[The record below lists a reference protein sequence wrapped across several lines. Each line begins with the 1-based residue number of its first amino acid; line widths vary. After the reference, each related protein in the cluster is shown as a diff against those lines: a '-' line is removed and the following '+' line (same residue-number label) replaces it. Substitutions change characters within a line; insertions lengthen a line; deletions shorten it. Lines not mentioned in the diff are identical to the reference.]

1 MIFFEDL
8 TAFPFL
14 QYAMVAGALASVAC
28 GVMGTYV
35 VVRRMTYMAGAIA
48 HSVLGGMGAARYA
61 QRVHGV
67 EWATP
72 LLGATVAAVLVA
84 LILAWVTQAGRE
96 REDTVLSAVW
106 AVGMAVGFSFIQ
118 ATPGYEEDLM
128 SYLFGSILLV
138 RPVDLW
144 YMGILNAV
152 ILVLVVVCYDRFL
165 LVSFQPELAR
175 LRGISVRLHHGLLL
189 VLTALTVVLLTQV
202 VGLVL
207 VIALM
212 TLPAA
217 TAGYLTRRLWSM
229 MLVAG
234 VLCVGVTW
242 GGIVIS
248 YAPDLPAGA
257 TVIEL
262 AAVLYLTVMGGSRL
276 RGWIAGRRLPGHANR
291 ETGTAP

>member
-8 TAFPFL
+8 AAFPFL
-14 QYAMVAGALASVAC
+14 QYAMLGGALASVAC

-35 VVRRMTYMAGAIA
+35 VVRRMTYIAGAMA

-72 LLGATVAAVLVA
+72 LVGATAAAVVVA
-84 LILAWVTQAGRE
+84 VLLAWVTQAGRQ

-128 SYLFGSILLV
+128 SYLFGSILLI
-138 RPVDLW
+138 RPMDLW
-144 YMGILNAV
+144 YMGILNTA
-152 ILVLVVVCYDRFL
+152 ILLLVVACYDRFL

-175 LRGISVRLHHGLLL
+175 LRGISVRLYHGLLL
-189 VLTALTVVLLTQV
+189 MLTALTVVLLTQV

-234 VLCVGVTW
+234 LLCLGVTW
-242 GGIVIS
+242 GGIAIS

-262 AAVLYLTVMGGSRL
+262 AAVLYLCVMGGCRL
-276 RGWIAGRRLPGHANR
+276 RGWMARRRAHRHA
-291 ETGTAP
+291 